1 MYSCTITIQDNFQ
14 FSRDYICVHVDGKLF
29 FLHQHNVNSCCFS
42 LSLKVASG
50 NLLVILSRH
59 YQRVSCLK
67 FTDDGSHF
75 LSSGEDNLVLV
86 WKMARYT

>member
-1 MYSCTITIQDNFQ
+1 MYSCTITIQDNNH
-14 FSRDYICVHVDGKLF
+14 FSRDYICVRVDDKLF
-29 FLHQHNVNSCCFS
+29 FLYQNDVNSCCFS

>member
-1 MYSCTITIQDNFQ
+1 MSMLMINYSSSINIML
-14 FSRDYICVHVDGKLF
+14 IPVF
-29 FLHQHNVNSCCFS
+29 F